1 MVIMY
6 NVLYDF
12 IRLFNNISERARNV
26 KSVAWIDTSVSAKP
40 IFCRIKEAVL
50 RLAYLSVLIS
60 VGK

>member
-12 IRLFNNISERARNV
+12 IRLFNNISERVFNV
-26 KSVAWIDTSVSAKP
+26 KSVVWIDTLVFVKF
-40 IFCRIKEAVL
+40 IFCRIKKVVS
-50 RLAYLSVLIS
+50 RLVYFFFLIS

>member
-12 IRLFNNISERARNV
+12 IRLFNNISERVFNV
-26 KSVAWIDTSVSAKP
+26 KSVVWIDILVFVKF
-40 IFCRIKEAVL
+40 IFCRIKEVVS
-50 RLAYLSVLIS
+50 YLVYFFFLIS

>member
-12 IRLFNNISERARNV
+12 IRLFNNISERVFNV
-26 KSVAWIDTSVSAKP
+26 KSVVWIDTLVFVKR
-40 IFCRIKEAVL
+40 IFCRIKEVVS
-50 RLAYLSVLIS
+50 YLVYFFFLIS